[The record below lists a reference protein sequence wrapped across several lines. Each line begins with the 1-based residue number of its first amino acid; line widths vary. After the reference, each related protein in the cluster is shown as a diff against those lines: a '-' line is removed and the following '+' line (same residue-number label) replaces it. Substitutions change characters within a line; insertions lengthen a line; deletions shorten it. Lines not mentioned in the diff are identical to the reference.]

1 MRCLGYSS
9 CCFAPQN
16 SSERKSIV
24 IVLLRQIRK
33 EHRMRW
39 SNSTRVMQQEQGLGL
54 EPSQFGLN
62 PYSKNLPVS
71 ALQNVVFYWIKGF
84 LWWVS
89 GKASA
94 CWCKRHSFDPG
105 SGRIPWRRKWQLTP
119 VFLPGKSHGQRSL
132 AGYGPG
138 GHKRRTWLS
147 N

>member
-9 CCFAPQN
+9 CCFTPQS
-16 SSERKSIV
+16 SSERRIIV
-24 IVLLRQIRK
+24 IILIWQIRK
-33 EHRMRW
+33 WTHNKMKSLDQGDAMRSGVEIW
-39 SNSTRVMQQEQGLGL
+39 T
-54 EPSQFGLN
+54 QFGLN
-62 PYSKNLPVS
+62 PYSKNLSIS
-71 ALQNVVFYWIKGF
+71 ALENFVFYWIKGF

-89 GKASA
+89 GKVSA
-94 CWCKRHSFDPG
+94 CWCKGHSCDAG

-138 GHKRRTWLS
+138 GHKSQTRLS